1 MPGSEPLSQTEALR
15 AGSQE
20 AFETIFREHYAPVF
34 AVAYRLLGSAA
45 EAEDAAQEA
54 FLRLYE
60 HPLPAGRDHNLRG
73 WLLRVTTNLAYN
85 ALRSRGRRRL
95 REERAGAEHAGAER
109 AWAEAESAGQDAA
122 GGSTVVD
129 PAAADT
135 AAMVRAVLA
144 RLAERQVQ
152 LLLLRQAGLS
162 YAELAGALGVA
173 PGSIG
178 TLLARAERA
187 FRDLYGELKEMEHD
201 A

>member
-1 MPGSEPLSQTEALR
+1 MPGREPLSQTEALLAGLR

-20 AFETIFREHYAPVF
+20 AFETIFREHYAQVF
-34 AVAYRLLGSAA
+34 AVAYRLLGSAS

-60 HPLPAGRDHNLRG
+60 HPLPAGSNHNLRG

-95 REERAGAEHAGAER
+95 REERAL
-109 AWAEAESAGQDAA
+109 AEAQSAGQPAA
-122 GGSTVVD
+122 GDSMV
-129 PAAADT
+129 AAADT
-135 AAMVRAVLA
+135 GAKVRGVLA
-144 RLAERQVQ
+144 RLPERQVQ

-178 TLLARAERA
+178 TLVARAERA
-187 FRDLYGELKEMEHD
+187 FRDLYGELEEMEHD

>member
-1 MPGSEPLSQTEALR
+1 MSGSEPLTETEALLAGLR

-20 AFETIFREHYAPVF
+20 AFETIFRAHYGPVF
-34 AVAYRLLGSAA
+34 ATAYRLLGSAA
-45 EAEDAAQEA
+45 EAEDVAQEC

-60 HPLPAGRDHNLRG
+60 HPLPPGRDHNLRG
-73 WLLRVTTNLAYN
+73 WLLRVATNLAYN
-85 ALRSRGRRRL
+85 ALRSRTRRQR
-95 REERAGAEHAGAER
+95 REERAQAPDGGV
-109 AWAEAESAGQDAA
+109 EASSPGQDVAA
-122 GGSTVVD
+122 SH
-129 PAAADT
+129 T
-135 AAMVRAVLA
+135 AARVRSALA
-144 RLAERQVQ
+144 GLSERQVQ

-187 FRDLYGELKEMEHD
+187 FRDQYGKLEETVDD

>member
-1 MPGSEPLSQTEALR
+1 MPGSEPLSQTEALLAGLR

-20 AFETIFREHYAPVF
+20 AFETIFRDHYAQVF
-34 AVAYRLLGSAA
+34 AVACRLLGSAP

-95 REERAGAEHAGAER
+95 REERAL
-109 AWAEAESAGQDAA
+109 AEAQSVGQAA
-122 GGSTVVD
+122 SGDSMVT
-129 PAAADT
+129 AAADT
-135 AAMVRAVLA
+135 AAKVRGVLA
-144 RLAERQVQ
+144 RLPERQVQ

-162 YAELAGALGVA
+162 YAELASALGVA

-187 FRDLYGELKEMEHD
+187 FRDLYGELEEMEHD

>member
-1 MPGSEPLSQTEALR
+1 MPESEPLTQTEALLVGLR
-15 AGSQE
+15 AGSKE
-20 AFETIFREHYAPVF
+20 AFETIFREHYAQVF
-34 AVAYRLLGSAA
+34 ATAYRLLGSAS

-95 REERAGAEHAGAER
+95 REERASAVR
-109 AWAEAESAGQDAA
+109 AAAEAES
-122 GGSTVVD
+122 VD
-129 PAAADT
+129 QAVSDDSAAAADT
-135 AAMVRAVLA
+135 AVKVRAVLA

-162 YAELAGALGVA
+162 YAGLAGALGVA

-187 FRDLYGELKEMEHD
+187 FRDLYGELEEMEHD

>member
-1 MPGSEPLSQTEALR
+1 MPGSEPLTETEALLAGLR

-20 AFETIFREHYAPVF
+20 AFETIFREHYGPVF
-34 AVAYRLLGSAA
+34 ATAYRLLGSAA
-45 EAEDAAQEA
+45 EAEDVAQEA

-73 WLLRVTTNLAYN
+73 WLLRVSTNLAYN
-85 ALRSRGRRRL
+85 ALRSRARRQR
-95 REERAGAEHAGAER
+95 REERAQAPGEAAGA
-109 AWAEAESAGQDAA
+109 SSPGQD
-122 GGSTVVD
+122 VL
-129 PAAADT
+129 AADT
-135 AAMVRAVLA
+135 AARVRSVLA
-144 RLAERQVQ
+144 GLPERQVQ

-173 PGSIG
+173 AGSIG

-187 FRDLYGELKEMEHD
+187 FREQYGKLEETEDD

>member
-1 MPGSEPLSQTEALR
+1 MPGSEPLTQTEALLAGLR
-15 AGSQE
+15 AGSRE
-20 AFETIFREHYAPVF
+20 AFETIFREHFGPVF
-34 AVAYRLLGSAA
+34 ATAYRLLGSAA
-45 EAEDAAQEA
+45 EAEDVAQEA

-85 ALRSRGRRRL
+85 ALRSRARRL
-95 REERAGAEHAGAER
+95 QREERAKLSSSGLAAD
-109 AWAEAESAGQDAA
+109 SPGQDMA
-122 GGSTVVD
+122 D
-129 PAAADT
+129 ADT
-135 AAMVRAVLA
+135 TARVRAVLA
-144 RLAERQVQ
+144 HLPERQVQ

-173 PGSIG
+173 PGSVG

-187 FRDLYGELKEMEHD
+187 FRDQYGKLEETEHD

>member
-1 MPGSEPLSQTEALR
+1 MPGSEPLSQTEALLAGLR

-20 AFETIFREHYAPVF
+20 AFETIFRDHYAQVF
-34 AVAYRLLGSAA
+34 AVACRLLGSAP

-95 REERAGAEHAGAER
+95 REERAL
-109 AWAEAESAGQDAA
+109 AEAQSVGQAA
-122 GGSTVVD
+122 SGDSMVT
-129 PAAADT
+129 AAADT
-135 AAMVRAVLA
+135 EAKVRGVLA
-144 RLAERQVQ
+144 RLPERQVH

-162 YAELAGALGVA
+162 YAELASALGVA

-187 FRDLYGELKEMEHD
+187 FRDLYGELEEMEHD

>member
-1 MPGSEPLSQTEALR
+1 MPGSEPLSRTEVLLAGLR

-20 AFETIFREHYAPVF
+20 AFEAIFREHYAPVF
-34 AVAYRLLGSAA
+34 AVAYRLLGSAT
-45 EAEDAAQEA
+45 EAEDTAQEA

-85 ALRSRGRRRL
+85 VLRSRGRRRS
-95 REERAGAEHAGAER
+95 REERAGV
-109 AWAEAESAGQDAA
+109 ESALRPPALASPVADA
-122 GGSTVVD
+122 
-129 PAAADT
+129 AAADT
-135 AAMVRAVLA
+135 AASVRAVLA
-144 RLAERQVQ
+144 RLPERQVQ

-162 YAELAGALGVA
+162 YVELAGALGVA

-187 FRDLYGELKEMEHD
+187 FRNLYGELEEIEDD

>member
-1 MPGSEPLSQTEALR
+1 MPGREPLSQTEALLAGLR

-20 AFETIFREHYAPVF
+20 AFETIFREHYAQVF
-34 AVAYRLLGSAA
+34 AVAYRLLGSAS

-60 HPLPAGRDHNLRG
+60 HPLPAGRNHNLRG

-95 REERAGAEHAGAER
+95 REERAL
-109 AWAEAESAGQDAA
+109 AEAQSAGQPAA
-122 GGSTVVD
+122 GDSMV
-129 PAAADT
+129 AATADT
-135 AAMVRAVLA
+135 AAKVRGVLA
-144 RLAERQVQ
+144 RLPERQVQ

-178 TLLARAERA
+178 TLVARAERA
-187 FRDLYGELKEMEHD
+187 FRDLYGELEEMEHD